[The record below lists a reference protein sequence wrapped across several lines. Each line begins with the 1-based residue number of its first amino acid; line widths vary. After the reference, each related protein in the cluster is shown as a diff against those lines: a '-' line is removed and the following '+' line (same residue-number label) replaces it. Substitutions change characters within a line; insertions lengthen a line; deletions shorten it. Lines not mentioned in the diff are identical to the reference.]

1 LIPTRIPRTIRPIA
15 ASREQTSMILIQL
28 TDLHVRPRGLA
39 AMRICETNLLTER
52 ALRAVRDF
60 RPRPDALLI
69 TGDLTN
75 NGQIAEYQNLA
86 EMLAR
91 LIDVPVYVIPGNHD
105 ERTHFRNALG
115 HLPGVTS
122 DAEFVQ
128 YAVENLP
135 VRLVMLDTLIPGQI
149 DGELCPR
156 RMDWLDRTLAA
167 QPDKPTIIAMH
178 HPSFVCGIG
187 SMDSIILRDPAGF
200 EAVVRKHRQV
210 QRIICGHHHRTII
223 GNVAQAIAM
232 TGPGAAQVVDFELF
246 TDSPGMWVL
255 EPPAFLVHVCLDDS
269 SIVSHAVLVERYP
282 GPYPSIPDPA

>member
-1 LIPTRIPRTIRPIA
+1 
-15 ASREQTSMILIQL
+15 MILIQL
-28 TDLHVRPRGLA
+28 TDLHVRPLGLA
-39 AMRICETNLLTER
+39 AMRICETNVLTER

-75 NGQIAEYQNLA
+75 NGLIAEYQNLA

-91 LIDVPVYVIPGNHD
+91 LIDIPVYVIPGNHD
-105 ERTHFRNALG
+105 DRANFRTALD
-115 HLPGVTS
+115 HLPGVST
-122 DAEFVQ
+122 DPEFVQ
-128 YAVENLP
+128 YTVEHLP
-135 VRLVMLDTLIPGQI
+135 VRLVMLDTMIPGQI

-156 RMDWLDRTLAA
+156 RMAWLDRTLAE

-178 HPSFVCGIG
+178 HPSFACGVG
-187 SMDSIILRDPAGF
+187 SMDGILLRNPASF
-200 EAVVRKHRQV
+200 EALVSRHRQV
-210 QRIICGHHHRTII
+210 RRIICGHHHRTII

-255 EPPAFLVHVCLDDS
+255 EPSAFLVHVGLDDGS
-269 SIVSHAVLVERYP
+269 LVSHAVLVERYP
-282 GPYPSIPDPA
+282 GPYPSVPDRD